1 VQRYINYVQTRG
13 GAAVSGASVLIKT
26 YPAGVNATI
35 YSDNGVTQTDNPLT
49 TDANGKFQFYAADG
63 RYQATISKTG
73 VITTTTLEDI
83 LLADPDDGT
92 AEQDAADVSFVQ
104 SGTGGGAEA
113 VSTAL
118 NRLPHSAQY
127 SSAANFTTA
136 LNALTG
142 TQGLA
147 PKVQL
152 GWTTGEPFTLGR
164 ETNVFNGTDDEV
176 CVIGY
181 NVAQDGNTIP
191 DATEASVAVFFES
204 NYNDGTTRYCEWQVN
219 MAGPSQSYVRPFAA
233 YYALSGGNA
242 NKLENVDILSNVNV
256 RLYGQHV
263 IYEAQASY
271 TTGAQF
277 HLKSIDTGGQDWLVL
292 SSGSGAGVGAGYL
305 VFYNNTDGRYHMAL
319 PKDNVGLSIA
329 STAAGLTDTDSDSF
343 LQIGNGASGAAERT
357 NIRWRNG
364 GFAAASDANATS
376 NGDKMVWWNAAGAKL
391 AAGVDGNGAMFF
403 QNHRPSGTAA
413 ASAFSWHGGIGTNTA
428 ERMHLDGNGNLGLG
442 TSSFGTNAV
451 TVFGIKTGT
460 APTTGPADTVQ
471 FYSSDNSAGNTI
483 PSFYCEGSEVIA
495 TGQADSASSVRVKMR
510 INGTV
515 VTLLAI

>member
-1 VQRYINYVQTRG
+1 VTLTVRSAT
-13 GAAVSGASVLIKT
+13 VSGATTKGS
-26 YPAGVNATI
+26 A
-35 YSDNGVTQTDNPLT
+35 LT
-49 TDANGKFQFYAADG
+49 HAELDENFNHLS
-63 RYQATISKTG
+63 QASNHTFT
-73 VITTTTLEDI
+73 
-83 LLADPDDGT
+83 P
-92 AEQDAADVSFVQ
+92 

-191 DATEASVAVFFES
+191 
-204 NYNDGTTRYCEWQVN
+204 GTTRYCEWQVN

-495 TGQADSASSVRVKMR
+495 TGQADSASSVRVRMR